1 MNATTKAKRAVLYL
15 RVSDRGQVENDYDPE
30 GNSIP
35 AQRAACTR
43 KAEELGF
50 EIVDEY
56 VEPGRSA
63 TNTDR
68 RPKFLEMMARVRNRS
83 DVDAIIVYAR
93 SRMHRDSTDA
103 AITRKELRRL
113 GVQLISIMDYTE
125 DTYVGDLVAAILDG
139 VNEYQSRAS
148 GADVSYKM
156 AAKAAN
162 GGTNG
167 QAPLGYRNVG
177 EKVDGREVRT
187 VVLDEERAP
196 LVKLMFELY
205 ATGTHSYRD
214 LQRIVTE
221 AGLRTRSTK
230 KLPAGREIT
239 LYVIGRILRDRYYLG
254 RIVFKGKEYPGRHEA
269 LISQELFDR
278 VQDVLANQRGAGTR
292 ERIYSH
298 PLKGVLYCGHCRTR
312 FYLDRGKSR
321 RGILYFYFLCSGR
334 SQKRCPVPRIPV
346 AKVEAAVR
354 AHYATLAIPEDVAA
368 NLRAALDSAVRDRLQ
383 HGQAMRRQLQ
393 SERDRLVEQQDQLIE
408 LVGNADWPQD
418 RLEVK
423 MRDLRDRI
431 GGINE
436 QLSRAGTDDV
446 TRAVESLESLMAIL
460 EDPRALLENTSEER
474 QRSLHSA
481 LFKRLYLHAEEDDRV
496 PEVVADEVL
505 SPVSP
510 LFPALRVFSPRWECD
525 APGKEKNPG
534 PVFPARGSDSSS
546 VAPQLGL
553 EPRTCRLTV
562 GCSAN

>member
-1 MNATTKAKRAVLYL
+1 MTANMNGKRAVLYL

-43 KAEELGF
+43 KAADLGL

-56 VEPGRSA
+56 VEPGKSA
-63 TNTDR
+63 TNVDR
-68 RPKFLEMMARVRNRS
+68 RPKFQEMMARVRNRH
-83 DVDAIIVYAR
+83 DVSAIIVYSR

-113 GVQLISIMDYTE
+113 GVQLVSIMDYTE

-148 GADVSYKM
+148 GADVAYKM

-162 GGTNG
+162 GGTVG
-167 QAPLGYRNVG
+167 QAPLGYLNVG

-196 LVKLMFELY
+196 LIKMMFELY

-221 AGLRTRSTK
+221 AGLRTRPTK
-230 KLPAGREIT
+230 SLPAGREIT
-239 LYVIGRILRDRYYLG
+239 IYSIGRLLRDRYYLG
-254 RIVFKGKEYPGRHEA
+254 RIVFKGKEYQGRHEP
-269 LISQELFDR
+269 IIGQELFDR
-278 VQDVLANQRGAGTR
+278 VQDVLDNQRGAGTR
-292 ERIYSH
+292 ERIYDH
-298 PLKGVLYCGHCRTR
+298 PLKGLLYCGHCKTR

-321 RGILYFYFLCSGR
+321 RGVVYFYFLCSGR
-334 SQKRCPVPRIPV
+334 SRKICPVPRIPV
-346 AKVEAAVR
+346 AKAEAAVR
-354 AHYATLAIPEDVAA
+354 AHYATLAIPDAVRTE
-368 NLRAALDSAVRDRLQ
+368 LRAALSAALKDRTQ
-383 HGQAMRRQLQ
+383 HGATLRRQLQ
-393 SERDRLVEQQDQLIE
+393 GERTRLVEQQDQLIE
-408 LVGNADWPQD
+408 LVGNPDWPQD

-431 GGINE
+431 SALDE
-436 QLSRAGTDDV
+436 QLTRAEDDDV
-446 TRAVESLESLMAIL
+446 THAVEALESLMTLL
-460 EDPRALLENTSEER
+460 ENPRALLDRTSEDR
-474 QRSLHSA
+474 QRLLHSS
-481 LFKRLYLHAEEDDRV
+481 LFKRLYLVAEEGDRDPV
-496 PEVVADEVL
+496 IVGDEVR

-510 LFPALRVFSPRWECD
+510 LFPTRRVFSTRWECD
-525 APGKEKNPG
+525 GAGKEKNPG
-534 PVFPARGSDSSS
+534 PVFPAGGSDSSS

>member
-1 MNATTKAKRAVLYL
+1 MEV
-15 RVSDRGQVENDYDPE
+15 VS
-30 GNSIP
+30 
-35 AQRAACTR
+35 
-43 KAEELGF
+43 
-50 EIVDEY
+50 EY

-63 TNTDR
+63 TSIDR
-68 RPKFLEMMARVRNRS
+68 RPKFQEMMARVRQGG

-177 EKVDGREVRT
+177 EKVDGRQVRT
-187 VVLDEERAP
+187 VAFDEERAP
-196 LVKLMFELY
+196 LIKLMFELY

-221 AGLRTRSTK
+221 AGFRTRPTK
-230 KLPAGREIT
+230 KLPAGRELTI
-239 LYVIGRILRDRYYLG
+239 YAIGRILRDRYYLG
-254 RIVFKGKEYPGRHEA
+254 RVVFKGKEYPGRHEP

-278 VQDVLANQRGAGTR
+278 VQEVLYNQRGAGTR
-292 ERIYSH
+292 ERIYDHS
-298 PLKGVLYCGHCRTR
+298 LKGLLYCGRCRTR

-321 RGILYFYFLCSGR
+321 RGVVYFYFLCSGR
-334 SQKRCPVPRIPV
+334 SRKQCPVPRIPI
-346 AKVEAAVR
+346 AKVEAAVQ
-354 AHYATLAIPEDVAA
+354 AHYATLAIPDTVAA
-368 NLRAALDSAVRDRLQ
+368 NLRAALDSAVKDRLQ
-383 HGQAMRRQLQ
+383 HRQMMRRQLQ
-393 SERDRLVEQQDQLIE
+393 TERSRVVEQQDQLIE
-408 LVGNADWPQD
+408 LVGNVDWPQD

-431 GGINE
+431 GSIDE
-436 QLSRAGTDDV
+436 QLARAGSDDV
-446 TRAVESLESLMAIL
+446 TRAVEAIEML
-460 EDPRALLENTSEER
+460 LGVLADPKALLERVSEER
-474 QRSLHSA
+474 QGPLHSA
-481 LFKRLYLHAEEDDRV
+481 LFKRLYLYAEEDDRDTV
-496 PEVVADEVL
+496 IVADEVR

-510 LFPALRVFSPRWECD
+510 LFPAQRVFSPRWECD
-525 APGKEKNPG
+525 FPGNAKNPG
-534 PVFPARGSDSSS
+534 AVFPARGSDSAGL
-546 VAPQLGL
+546 APQLGL